1 MSIFRSILESI
12 SVSKLKETGCLYV
25 DMKKGEDDY
34 SWNDTYNDLCKIQI
48 FRTSGADFNCC
59 LINMED
65 TGPELVN
72 LRKNLGMLAQKHSAD
87 IKRMPGTDISG
98 TEITIAGK
106 EAFLWVESPVIGVF
120 FNKRD
125 MDAIVKQLS

>member
-1 MSIFRSILESI
+1 MSIFRSILEAVST
-12 SVSKLKETGCLYV
+12 SKLKEIGCLYV
-25 DMKKGEDDY
+25 DMKKGADDY
-34 SWNDTYNDLCKIQI
+34 SWEDTYNELCKVQL

-65 TGPELVN
+65 TESQAGN
-72 LRKNLGMLAQKHSAD
+72 LHKKLAMIAKDNAAN
-87 IKRMPGTDISG
+87 IKRVPGTDISG
-98 TEITIAGK
+98 AEITVGGK

-125 MDAIVKQLS
+125 MDVIVKQLS